1 MSAPT
6 LTKFMDD
13 LASAE
18 PTPGGGGAA
27 AAMGSMGVALLSMV
41 ARLTLGKKGYEGV
54 TEEMQRQLDESEALR
69 VRLFELVDLD
79 AQVFNQLM
87 AAYRLPKENDDQ
99 KATRSEAIQSGLQE
113 ATRVPLTCAEACAAG
128 IRLAARSAE
137 IGNRNVISDT
147 GAGVLALL
155 AALRASALNVS
166 INVPSIKNGDFAEMA
181 RSRTASLMEEC
192 LPLAEAVH
200 ERVKARMQE

>member
-1 MSAPT
+1 
-6 LTKFMDD
+6 MDD

-54 TEEMQRQLDESEALR
+54 ADEMQRQLDESESLR
-69 VRLFELVDLD
+69 GELLDLVEQD
-79 AQVFNQLM
+79 AQAFNQLM

-99 KATRSEAIQSGLQE
+99 KATRAEAIQKGLQA
-113 ATRVPLTCAEACAAG
+113 ATKVPLTCAEACAAG

-137 IGNRNVISDT
+137 TGNRNVISDT
-147 GAGVLALL
+147 GAGVLALQ

-166 INVPSIKNGDFAEMA
+166 INVPSIKDRDFAEMA
-181 RSRTASLMEEC
+181 RNRTISLLEEC
-192 LPLAEAVH
+192 LPMAEAVH

>member
-1 MSAPT
+1 MSALT
-6 LTKFMDD
+6 LNKFMDD

-54 TEEMQRQLDESEALR
+54 IDEMQRQLDESESLR
-69 VRLFELVDLD
+69 VRLFELVDQD
-79 AQVFNQLM
+79 AQAFNQLM

-99 KATRSEAIQSGLQE
+99 KATRADAIQKGLQE
-113 ATRVPLTCAEACAAG
+113 ATKVPLACAEACAAG

-137 IGNRNVISDT
+137 TGNRNVISDT
-147 GAGVLALL
+147 GAGVLALQ

-166 INVPSIKNGDFAEMA
+166 INVPSIKDKDFAEMA
-181 RSRTASLMEEC
+181 LNSATSLLEEC
-192 LPLAEAVH
+192 LPMAEAVH

>member
-1 MSAPT
+1 MTTPA
-6 LTKFMDD
+6 LQKFMDD

-18 PTPGGGGAA
+18 PAPGGGGAA

-54 TEEMQRQLDESEALR
+54 TDEMQHQLEESESLR
-69 VRLFELVDLD
+69 VRLFELVDQD

-99 KATRSEAIQSGLQE
+99 KATRVEAIQKGLQE

-137 IGNRNVISDT
+137 TGNRNVISDT
-147 GAGVLALL
+147 GAGVLALQ

-166 INVPSIKNGDFAEMA
+166 INVPSIKDKDFAETA
-181 RSRTASLMEEC
+181 RSRTASLLEEC
-192 LPLAEAVH
+192 LPMAEAVH
-200 ERVKARMQE
+200 ERVKARMRE